1 MSFNFMKED
10 VFVADRPTPA
20 YMDEVEPTGIKWET
34 EAFESFCDIYKNEID
49 FLIEAKQ
56 STKKLMEEES
66 FTEKKW
72 TDLIT
77 KIRKVEEEVYY
88 HAETFSYKDWDVD
101 LCIMWHK
108 FWYSIKC

>member
-1 MSFNFMKED
+1 MRVSWRERGGQGRSWARLNG
-10 VFVADRPTPA
+10 AQPT
-20 YMDEVEPTGIKWET
+20 
-34 EAFESFCDIYKNEID
+34 FESFCDIYKNEID

-66 FTEKKW
+66 FTDKKW